1 MWCVFGAKN
10 LPANEKLYRAR
21 LLLKAPGHSCWTLRF
36 FFLFFFFFFSFLTTK
51 FLECIWLGG
60 NPADLKLSSS
70 FFQGLFIIS
79 ALLHT
84 IPLLLDILPTVIS
97 VLACTL
103 FSCFLLLLLAP
114 VPASAN
120 FMPGQSL
127 ENHQGRWKQSD
138 DSSPLHAPPPKN
150 NRPQLVIINH
160 HLVSSLSQLKWKKK
174 NTRWKLF
181 LDMALVSYFAFHSS
195 RLFI

>member
-1 MWCVFGAKN
+1 MWYVFGMKN
-10 LPANEKLYRAR
+10 LSANEKLYRAR
-21 LLLKAPGHSCWTLRF
+21 LLLKAPGHSCWTLS
-36 FFLFFFFFFSFLTTK
+36 FFFFFLTTT

-127 ENHQGRWKQSD
+127 ENHQGHWKQSD
-138 DSSPLHAPPPKN
+138 DSRPPPPQKK

-160 HLVSSLSQLKWKKK
+160 HLVSSLSQLKKKQK
-174 NTRWKLF
+174 KTRWKLF

>member
-1 MWCVFGAKN
+1 MWYVFGMKN
-10 LPANEKLYRAR
+10 LSANEKLYRAR
-21 LLLKAPGHSCWTLRF
+21 LLLKAPGHSCWTLSF
-36 FFLFFFFFFSFLTTK
+36 FVFFLTTT

-127 ENHQGRWKQSD
+127 ENHQGHWKQSD
-138 DSSPLHAPPPKN
+138 DSRPPP
-150 NRPQLVIINH
+150 PQ
-160 HLVSSLSQLKWKKK
+160 KKK
-174 NTRWKLF
+174 TDLS
-181 LDMALVSYFAFHSS
+181 L
-195 RLFI
+195 